1 MIGLKIKLAYIN
13 IDGQFGQFIFYY
25 KSDNFSYLFINVI
38 APFFT
43 VLVTSPLTKHLVKA
57 WSIWSIV
64 WSITGNK
71 SNALFTCRLFRL
83 DCNRN
88 IQANL

>member
-1 MIGLKIKLAYIN
+1 MIDLKIKLAYIN

-25 KSDNFSYLFINVI
+25 KSDNYFYIFIDSIALFFS
-38 APFFT
+38 
-43 VLVTSPLTKHLVKA
+43 VLVTLPLTKHLVKA

-64 WSITGNK
+64 WSITGDK
-71 SNALFTCRLFRL
+71 CDALFTCRLLRL